1 MKKVL
6 VVEPY
11 FGGSHKQFLLGLQ
24 KHIEADFTFLT
35 LPARK
40 WKMRMQ
46 LSAPWFA
53 SCIEKMENRFFD
65 TVLCS
70 TFVDVAVLKALVVN
84 LENWN
89 VRSRFC
95 TYFHE
100 NQFVYPVRQEERVR
114 NPFTTI
120 NLTTALVSDKLGF
133 NSKYNWESFI
143 TNSFRFIKN
152 AADIDLRP
160 VLQKI
165 EEKTD
170 IIYPGVDFE
179 YFTGRKEHNTIP
191 VICWNHRWEHDKDP
205 ESFFR
210 ALAEVEERGYDFRIM
225 VLGQAFR
232 DIPEVFI
239 SSKARFA
246 EKILHFGYAASRK
259 DYIDLLEKCD
269 IVISTALHEF
279 FGISVI
285 EALRAGCIPLLPNNL
300 SYPELYPEEYLYAD
314 GQLADRLS
322 FLLDEF
328 ASNPNVRSHSINTD
342 RFSWQTLADRYEK
355 WLFAL

>member
-24 KHIEADFTFLT
+24 QHIEAEFTFLT

-53 SCIEKMENRFFD
+53 SCIEKMDDRFFD

-89 VRSRFC
+89 FYCKFC

-100 NQFVYPVRQEERVR
+100 NQFAYPNRQEEKIR
-114 NPFTTI
+114 NQFTSI
-120 NLTTALVSDKLGF
+120 NFTTALVSDKLAF
-133 NSKYNWESFI
+133 NSRYNWQTFI
-143 TNSFRFIKN
+143 AKSAGFIRKT
-152 AADIDLRP
+152 ADMNLQP

-165 EEKTD
+165 EKKTD
-170 IIYPGVDFE
+170 ILYPGVDFDH
-179 YFTGRKEHNTIP
+179 FSGKKGHNNIP

-205 ESFFR
+205 ESFFG
-210 ALAEVEERGYDFRIM
+210 ALVEVEERGYDFRII

-232 DIPEVFI
+232 DIPEIFT
-239 SSKARFA
+239 SSKTRFGD
-246 EKILHFGYAASRK
+246 KILHFGYAATRQ

-279 FGISVI
+279 FGIAVI
-285 EALRAGCIPLLPNNL
+285 EALRAGCIPLLPNRL
-300 SYPELYPEEYLYAD
+300 SYTELYPEEYLYAD

-322 FLLDEF
+322 RLLDDF
-328 ASNPNVRSHSINTD
+328 ASTSSSRLHSIDTD
-342 RFSWQTLADRYEK
+342 RFSWQRLAGRYEK